1 MIVIYR
7 HMTIMSRLISCHDFS
22 NDFLLE
28 PMAMT
33 HVSSI
38 IEALLWGGLT
48 VFDKVQLAF
57 RPCFQGKLLRHL
69 RYLLKPT

>member
-1 MIVIYR
+1 
-7 HMTIMSRLISCHDFS
+7 
-22 NDFLLE
+22 
-28 PMAMT
+28 MAMT